1 MANIY
6 LINGANPSEYSKGT
20 LNAAMIA
27 QAQTLA
33 EQAGHAVRVCTVAEG
48 YDVAQSLQDHL
59 WADLLLL
66 QFPVHWMGVPWNLKK
81 FMDEVYTAGL
91 GGQLCQGDG
100 RSTARPKQGY
110 GTGGVLQNKRYLL
123 SVTFN
128 APAEAF
134 NDESQWFFAGGSVD
148 DLLWPQHLNFK
159 FFGMQ
164 ALPTFAAYDVIKN
177 PQTAEDL
184 QRFAAHFR
192 QVLQGLIPA

>member
-6 LINGANPSEYSKGT
+6 LINGANPSEYSKGA
-20 LNAAMIA
+20 LNAAMVA
-27 QAQTLA
+27 QAHSLA
-33 EQAGHAVRVCTVAEG
+33 EQAGHQVRVCTVADG
-48 YDVAQSLQDHL
+48 YSVEQALQDHL

-91 GGQLCQGDG
+91 GGQLCHGDG
-100 RSTARPKQGY
+100 RQADQPKQGY
-110 GTGGVLQNKRYLL
+110 GTGGVLQQKRYML

-134 NDESQWFFAGGSVD
+134 NDKRQWFFAGGSVD

-164 ALPTFAAYDVIKN
+164 ARPTFSAHDVIKN
-177 PQTAEDL
+177 PQTSVDL
-184 QRFAAHFR
+184 ERFAQHFSG
-192 QVLQGLIPA
+192 VLASV